1 MLAEIK
7 AKQSSLP
14 SAGSELSLPEGDL
27 EWPNRNHI
35 NIGGEKVELRRKP
48 SAYMTTMYDHAEYNI
63 PLLDS
68 SSKDQGGTSP
78 GPYVSAFQKPQE
90 PSIDFELDVKVFV
103 NSGKCVLHTKDPSR
117 DDELKLASRKPVDLK
132 DSQAVVLQKGKIWE
146 PALVLYKHEAPRSY
160 IMSGQRGNVLHRNTK
175 HLRQSK
181 HQPRLTQEFHTD
193 YQGELQNTTD
203 GSNDTL
209 NEASNTTY
217 DEPHHSADE
226 PVVDNAAVNKDRSN
240 TPIDNANDSVVPN
253 YMSILDSYH
262 IRRIVCLLTQF
273 VPFHLQLTKRLIH
286 VHQTQPAGNSH
297 TSEQKSA
304 AKVLESATRGHVDRQ
319 HVHYESK
326 ILHGDFNAS
335 PRVPCEPL
343 TQGLSQAK
351 KSSTKKAS
359 LFAWMTLQSIPEETI
374 ISPHILEFLEQ
385 TLEPIP
391 STLQQAKNSF
401 PSTGWGLEQSSW
413 LSGACPRVSHWEK
426 SSRVGVRRGSR
437 PVNTMFNIDQD
448 SSWVSAA
455 NTGNYVYAS
464 FPVDVIVYFHMQPST
479 FRFSCLP
486 VSRVECML
494 QLPSLDLVF
503 SSKRAE
509 EELNSEFSEWKNTQ
523 PFRSTSQDLPASRFD
538 MPSSAVGGLSVTGCL
553 ADFSVYIFHPYGG
566 GKKTGLKEAQWS
578 PLADSERKD
587 SLSVNVEFVKFHLSR
602 SRKLNF
608 HSDQQTGIKV
618 VKSPD
623 HGQAVIRFSTIIDIG
638 SASFKYDMRRLTEIL
653 AFPKAWYRRSIVR
666 RLFLGDL
673 TTTATYSE
681 EEESSPSSIE
691 GDILSTHL
699 SLGRNIDNKLQY
711 PNLITS
717 LTNSSQQFSK
727 NHIQIPPSRRNIL
740 VYPKLPTQ
748 PQTTNNIKLK
758 FSTLQQS
765 HKV

>member
-1 MLAEIK
+1 M
-7 AKQSSLP
+7 
-14 SAGSELSLPEGDL
+14 
-27 EWPNRNHI
+27 
-35 NIGGEKVELRRKP
+35 
-48 SAYMTTMYDHAEYNI
+48 
-63 PLLDS
+63 
-68 SSKDQGGTSP
+68 
-78 GPYVSAFQKPQE
+78 
-90 PSIDFELDVKVFV
+90 
-103 NSGKCVLHTKDPSR
+103 
-117 DDELKLASRKPVDLK
+117 
-132 DSQAVVLQKGKIWE
+132 
-146 PALVLYKHEAPRSY
+146 
-160 IMSGQRGNVLHRNTK
+160 
-175 HLRQSK
+175 
-181 HQPRLTQEFHTD
+181 
-193 YQGELQNTTD
+193 
-203 GSNDTL
+203 
-209 NEASNTTY
+209 
-217 DEPHHSADE
+217 
-226 PVVDNAAVNKDRSN
+226 
-240 TPIDNANDSVVPN
+240 
-253 YMSILDSYH
+253 
-262 IRRIVCLLTQF
+262 
-273 VPFHLQLTKRLIH
+273 TKRLINA
-286 VHQTQPAGNSH
+286 HQTQPAGNSH
-297 TSEQKSA
+297 TSEQNGA
-304 AKVLESATRGHVDRQ
+304 AKVLESATRGHVDCQHVRETLRKAWCLRLITRNQ
-319 HVHYESK
+319 EIYEISPHHGACGSSCVSPPTWPPWPHVHYESK

-401 PSTGWGLEQSSW
+401 PSTG
-413 LSGACPRVSHWEK
+413 
-426 SSRVGVRRGSR
+426 

-566 GKKTGLKEAQWS
+566 GKKTGKYYKLVLIWNSTAQAGVKHTSGEDKVGVDEKVFLSLIYDLPRWRKLANVLVVLSSTAEDGEIEVRISVGHRPFWGKPMRVSDRDTCLKEAQWS

-699 SLGRNIDNKLQY
+699 SLGRNIDNNMRHVDSQGLSRSAPTAERSPILSTRERLRLSLENDISRHSRIRAVELNATSVLANYATEAGQITVIHQLRKLTCEGPKTEPQ
-711 PNLITS
+711 PTDAPVITGRLS
-717 LTNSSQQFSK
+717 VLPSEPQK
-727 NHIQIPPSRRNIL
+727 IQRSPS
-740 VYPKLPTQ
+740 
-748 PQTTNNIKLK
+748 PQMG
-758 FSTLQQS
+758 
-765 HKV
+765 